1 MMPGINCDRAFSSSN
16 KVEGDLSRVFRKSL
30 SSSILLPDKNLRLA
44 KGDIF
49 DELPVFKQHPVHHL
63 HVDVGDN
70 DDDSV
75 DNIDNDDLVPS
86 SASPPWK
93 FGQVNWEIILYLGG
107 THYRNIG
114 HHKK

>member
-63 HVDVGDN
+63 HVDVDV
-70 DDDSV
+70 SV
-75 DNIDNDDLVPS
+75 MMIMMMIMVITVLITLTMMTWF
-86 SASPPWK
+86 PP
-93 FGQVNWEIILYLGG
+93 L
-107 THYRNIG
+107 
-114 HHKK
+114 HHLHGSLAK